1 MKPTEENIN
10 QALRNALQQ
19 RFDLFEAQPSGRLSS
34 EVLSAI
40 RQSNTARYRRF
51 ATLLALILICG
62 PGTLGIREVRF
73 RSGDELNGK
82 SAATVKA
89 QSTKGTLSTMTQT
102 GGLTKITR
110 SESSGEAPSLKHYS
124 NAEQRVPL
132 LGVVTKK
139 RLTTDLYPHPAFLNP
154 VSFSPI
160 TSPKPETNIQPDRP
174 VENAQIQEPTLSH
187 PLGDLQKLRPRSL
200 LAGTPP
206 ATPIPGHIAQGATAR
221 VPRAPLSPWRGVVSF
236 TPTNTYQR
244 LTVLP
249 QDHVRYQNFEL
260 PSLFSVQTVG
270 FDLRGG
276 VEKKGFQV
284 LVQYSRFTQ
293 QLAYEVALD
302 QYLVEPNGSNS
313 YTIAQEGMAQ
323 AEEITFQ
330 LVGLSLQKK
339 FSLPAAL
346 PGFYVITGAT
356 LSHDLTTSH
365 NLAWGTLGIGKSWP
379 VAPAA
384 SLSLIPQVR
393 FGLNSVKTNND
404 AFKNRFYQLGVAFEL
419 TFGKN

>member
-1 MKPTEENIN
+1 MKPTEENID

-19 RFDLFEAQPSGRLSS
+19 RFELFEVQPSGRLSS

-40 RQSNTARYRRF
+40 RRSNTIRYRRF
-51 ATLLALILICG
+51 ALLLALILICG
-62 PGTLGIREVRF
+62 LGTLGIREVTS
-73 RSGDELNGK
+73 RSGDEPNDN
-82 SAATVKA
+82 SSTVKA
-89 QSTKGTLSTMTQT
+89 QPTQGTLSTITPAIST
-102 GGLTKITR
+102 TKTTR
-110 SESSGEAPSLKHYS
+110 GESSRGSTSPDQHP
-124 NAEQRVPL
+124 NVEQSVPL
-132 LGVVTKK
+132 PGVVTRK
-139 RLTTDLYPHPAFLNP
+139 RSTTDLYPPPTFQNPAPFIP
-154 VSFSPI
+154 VTLSE
-160 TSPKPETNIQPDRP
+160 PETNIQPDEAIAD
-174 VENAQIQEPTLSH
+174 VQIQEPTLSN

-200 LAGTPP
+200 LAGSPP
-206 ATPIPGHIAQGATAR
+206 ATPIVGYIVPSATAR
-221 VPRAPLSPWRGVVSF
+221 VPRAPSSPWRGVVSF

-270 FDLRGG
+270 FDVRGG

-293 QLAYEVALD
+293 KLAYEVALD

-323 AEEITFQ
+323 TEEITFQ

-365 NLAWGTLGIGKSWP
+365 NLAWGTLGIGKNWP

-384 SLSLIPQVR
+384 SFSVIPQVG

-404 AFKNRFYQLGVAFEL
+404 AFKNRFYQLGVALEL